1 MKFSDIE
8 LPSNRKFGSFFTAVF
23 LIIGWYF
30 FSVET
35 ANFSYVSFGVATIF
49 FLVTLVN
56 AKLLLPLN
64 KLWMRFGLL
73 LGMIVSPI
81 VFGVIF
87 FGLFTPISLLMWLFG
102 RDELRLKLKSRDSHW
117 KSKEMTASQSD
128 SFKRQF

>member
-87 FGLFTPISLLMWLFG
+87 FGLFTPISLLMTLFG